1 MERGASPVLT
11 AQGTRT
17 GGTDT
22 VAEGLLD
29 DRRSRPRGGRL
40 RRAFAGLA
48 DSCVLVAV
56 ALLGCL
62 ALVAVGT
69 VASLVWMVID
79 QH

>member
-1 MERGASPVLT
+1 MERAASPVLT

-17 GGTDT
+17 GGTNT
-22 VAEGLLD
+22 VAEGLD
-29 DRRSRPRGGRL
+29 ERRSQPRGGRL
-40 RRAFAGLA
+40 HRAFAGLA